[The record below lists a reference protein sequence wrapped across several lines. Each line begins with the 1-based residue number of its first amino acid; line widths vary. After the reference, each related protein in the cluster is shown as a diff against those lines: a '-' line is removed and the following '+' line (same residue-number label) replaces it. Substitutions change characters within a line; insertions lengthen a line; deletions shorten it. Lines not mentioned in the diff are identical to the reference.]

1 MIDKGVQV
9 SDKRDAGKCSAEAA
23 QLVTVTITKNRIYYF
38 SLQLSLSLFNNNSPI
53 LIYQQVRSKVIQK

>member
-23 QLVTVTITKNRIYYF
+23 QLVTVTVPNLPTPPRRSGF
-38 SLQLSLSLFNNNSPI
+38 QMLQ
-53 LIYQQVRSKVIQK
+53 